1 MLDSNP
7 TSHTLEIPSLSDYS
21 SDPPP
26 PSEDGGSDDGAPK
39 VKRTKSKGKK
49 SKAKSA
55 SSGLRSL
62 SAADS
67 TASARARNAERMGLL
82 GQEEEEKVRTRSS
95 WRPFVEPRPDAP
107 RRARLRECLRQ
118 EEEPEPEPEPEP
130 APAPPPVSTPG
141 ACSLAPAPCVTFA

>member
-1 MLDSNP
+1 MLARMREAGMLDSNP

-82 GQEEEEKVRTRSS
+82 GQEEEEEKVRTHAAAGARLWS
-95 WRPFVEPRPDAP
+95 RCLTGAARAP
-107 RRARLRECLRQ
+107 ALIPPPGGGGARAR
-118 EEEPEPEPEPEP
+118 
-130 APAPPPVSTPG
+130 T
-141 ACSLAPAPCVTFA
+141 

>member
-39 VKRTKSKGKK
+39 VKRTKSKAKK

-82 GQEEEEKVRTRSS
+82 GQEEEEEKVRTHARRSS

-107 RRARLRECLRQ
+107 RRAR
-118 EEEPEPEPEPEP
+118 
-130 APAPPPVSTPG
+130 
-141 ACSLAPAPCVTFA
+141 ACVNPSARRRRSPSPNLSPRPRRRP

>member
-1 MLDSNP
+1 MREAGMLDSNP

-26 PSEDGGSDDGAPK
+26 PSEDGGSEDGAAPK

-82 GQEEEEKVRTRSS
+82 GQEEEEEKVRTHDVAAGARLWS
-95 WRPFVEPRPDAP
+95 RGLTTP
-107 RRARLRECLRQ
+107 RRAR
-118 EEEPEPEPEPEP
+118 
-130 APAPPPVSTPG
+130 
-141 ACSLAPAPCVTFA
+141 ACVNPSARRRGSPSPNLSPRPRRRP

>member
-82 GQEEEEKVRTRSS
+82 GQEEEEKVRTHDVAAGARLCS
-95 WRPFVEPRPDAP
+95 RGLTPPAARAP
-107 RRARLRECLRQ
+107 ALIPPPGGGGARAR
-118 EEEPEPEPEPEP
+118 
-130 APAPPPVSTPG
+130 T
-141 ACSLAPAPCVTFA
+141 